1 MELSE
6 ISTLKEKIDP
16 KIQVGDYITLAKILG
31 VPQNTARMR
40 YHRENEEA
48 VVAMQG
54 IVENRENFIENQ
66 KVS

>member
-6 ISTLKEKIDP
+6 ISILKAKTDP
-16 KIQVGDYITLAKILG
+16 KIESGDFITLGKILG

-48 VVAMQG
+48 VEAMDAL
-54 IVENRENFIENQ
+54 IKNRENFIEQQ